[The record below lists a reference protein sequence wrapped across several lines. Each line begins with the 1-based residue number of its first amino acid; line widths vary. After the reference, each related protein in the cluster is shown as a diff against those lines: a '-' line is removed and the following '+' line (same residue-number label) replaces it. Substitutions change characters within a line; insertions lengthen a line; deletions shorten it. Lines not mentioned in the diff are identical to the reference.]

1 MHQHFGPNFTCS
13 SSLFYLFQS
22 QAMPQSRKRAFVPSA
37 HGERALSM
45 RALVVFCWLR
55 GPLSAEKYE
64 SELGLNLHEISVNS
78 EFI

>member
-1 MHQHFGPNFTCS
+1 MG
-13 SSLFYLFQS
+13 
-22 QAMPQSRKRAFVPSA
+22 QSRKRAFVPPA

-64 SELGLNLHEISVNS
+64 SELGSS
-78 EFI
+78 S